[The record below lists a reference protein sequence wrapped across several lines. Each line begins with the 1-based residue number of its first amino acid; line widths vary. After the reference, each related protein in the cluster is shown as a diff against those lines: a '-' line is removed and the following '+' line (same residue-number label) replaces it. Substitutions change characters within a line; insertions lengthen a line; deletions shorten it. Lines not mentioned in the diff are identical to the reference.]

1 MLWVQD
7 WPPATAQIILPYA
20 LSGRKKGTRVPVN
33 PPLHC
38 HKHLFFFLPLKF
50 MPYLPTSHCSLG
62 SNGAY
67 PRAYVLHYL
76 QKCTPNTP
84 CTCLLAWRRPL
95 PPQCHF
101 QLLLTHCHS
110 WRCGSE
116 ACSCS
121 SKYSSWST
129 SKQSLALETS
139 FSKELLISSSLAFC
153 CLACLRQL
161 YTASNA
167 STPSFPMAH
176 LGTNIMEK
184 VK

>member
-1 MLWVQD
+1 M
-7 WPPATAQIILPYA
+7 AQITLPYA
-20 LSGRKKGTRVPVN
+20 LRVPVN

-50 MPYLPTSHCSLG
+50 VPYLLSSHCSLD
-62 SNGAY
+62 SQMELTHMLIY
-67 PRAYVLHYL
+67 YIIFSSVLQIPLYL
-76 QKCTPNTP
+76 P
-84 CTCLLAWRRPL
+84 A
-95 PPQCHF
+95 PPGCHF
-101 QLLLTHCHS
+101 QLLLTHCYS
-110 WRCGSE
+110 WRCGWE

-167 STPSFPMAH
+167 STPSFPMAD
-176 LGTNIMEK
+176 LGINVIENIT
-184 VK
+184 